1 MSEAMTLNLSGSQAI
16 DRALGAVVGS
26 AAGDALAI
34 PYASSPA
41 LLQKLQADKP
51 VPLASAGQWQ
61 EGEWASST
69 AMDLP
74 VLEALVKKMDPAS
87 DDGQT
92 FIAERW
98 INWSGKGMDDR
109 LKALFADAAER
120 DVNKPDEGKTATGP
134 NMANAAR
141 KQDIKKW
148 GKSDLNR
155 APARISALALGYLGD
170 GQEKALV
177 DAAQKLTDLT
187 QPDEDAREAS
197 ALVALGIR
205 NTILTGDP
213 KWSEAIE
220 FLGPIRKNVWTR
232 RITDAEKSKVEDF
245 SDNKTSHGAFQAA
258 IAALNGAKDVQAVL
272 DRAVRGG
279 GESDRVAAIAGAL
292 AGAKSGASK
301 LPAWWQKLY
310 GWPTKVDAIPDQVN
324 SVMTRYEFD
333 EE

>member
-1 MSEAMTLNLSGSQAI
+1 MSKPILNTSGSTAT
-16 DRALGAVVGS
+16 DRALGAVLGS

-34 PYASSPA
+34 PYASSPDA
-41 LLQKLQADKP
+41 FNKLAADGP
-51 VPLASAGQWQ
+51 VPLTSGGGWEA
-61 EGEWASST
+61 GEWASST
-69 AMDLP
+69 AMGLP
-74 VLEALVKKMDPAS
+74 VLETLVKNVDPAS

-109 LKALFADAAER
+109 LRDLFAQATEK

-134 NMANAAR
+134 NMARAAR

-155 APARISALALGYLGD
+155 APARLSALALGYLGD

-177 DAAQKLTDLT
+177 DAAEKLTDLT

-205 NTILTGDP
+205 NAILTGDP
-213 KWSEAIE
+213 NFQKAIE
-220 FLGPIRKNVWTR
+220 FLGPIRRNVWTR
-232 RITDAEKSKVEDF
+232 RITDAEKSKPEDF
-245 SDNKTSHGAFQAA
+245 KDDKTAHGAFQAA
-258 IAALNGAKDVQAVL
+258 IAALTGAKDVQSVL

-292 AGAKSGASK
+292 AGAKVGADK
-301 LPAWWQKLY
+301 LPPWWQKLH
-310 GWPTKVDAIPDQVN
+310 GWPGKVDAIPEQV
-324 SVMTRYEFD
+324 STVVQTRYEFD
-333 EE
+333 Q